1 MDKEQFDHIETFFRQ
16 AAMNISPSANEEGW
30 KRMEVL
36 LNREF
41 HKKRRRAIFWWWPM
55 ILFFLFLGG
64 VGVYVFYKQLISAR
78 VTAANQS
85 VLENKDIYGNRNASL
100 QNKTQKK
107 LISKN
112 DSLIINHKEL
122 PKYRFDKINQSI
134 SVMPVKVNIKKD
146 VFKKTGHAKEFIDNY
161 LSEKNI
167 DHRIIIH
174 DDKRKN
180 PSSIIKYNKEDT
192 KSGIYIRRQLLKK
205 PPLTDVVNDLSI
217 TGVPVIV
224 PTPGMNAI
232 FFDSL
237 MIAKVNELHSI
248 PVIIKRFKRLYLITS
263 LSPEAS
269 GVKKIAYNNLNIRY
283 GIGIGYHLNKNLSLQ
298 AGVYTGKKTYTAGD
312 GDYTIK
318 PGSYISKIINI
329 NADCYFYTIPISV
342 RYDVF
347 QKKKY
352 HIYAVAGLSSLFSKR
367 ETYDYHFYNRN
378 GMYRNMI
385 STYKNNTDLF
395 SVANLSLGFE
405 QMLTHGI
412 YLQAEPYIDVPVSG
426 VGEGKVRLYSTGFHA
441 GIKYQPLKKKNKK

>member
-1 MDKEQFDHIETFFRQ
+1 MDKGQFDHIETFFRQ
-16 AAMNISPSANEEGW
+16 AAMNFSPSANEEGW

-36 LNREF
+36 LDREF

-64 VGVYVFYKQLISAR
+64 VGVYVYHKQLIRTR

-85 VLENKDIYGNRNASL
+85 FLENKEIYGNRNASS

-112 DSLIINHKEL
+112 DSRIINHKEV
-122 PKYRFDKINQSI
+122 PNYRPDKINQSI
-134 SVMPVKVNIKKD
+134 SVMPIKVNVKKHL
-146 VFKKTGHAKEFIDNY
+146 FRKTGHSKKFTGDY
-161 LSEKNI
+161 LREKNI
-167 DHRIIIH
+167 DRRIITF
-174 DDKRKN
+174 DDYRKN
-180 PSSIIKYNKEDT
+180 PSGIIKYNKKDT
-192 KSGIYIRRQLLKK
+192 GPGVYVKRQLLKK
-205 PPLTDVVNDLSI
+205 PLFTDVVTGLSK
-217 TGVPVIV
+217 TGVPIIV
-224 PTPGMNAI
+224 PKPGMNSV
-232 FFDSL
+232 FPDSS
-237 MIAKVNELHSI
+237 MIAKANELHNV
-248 PVIIKRFKRLYLITS
+248 PVIIKRAKRLFLIAS
-263 LSPEAS
+263 ISPEAS
-269 GVKKIAYNNLNIRY
+269 VVKKINYSKLNIRY

-298 AGVYTGKKTYTAGD
+298 AGVYAGKKTYSAGD

-342 RYDVF
+342 QYDVF

-395 SVANLSLGFE
+395 SVANLSLGFQ

-412 YLQAEPYIDVPVSG
+412 YLQAGPYVDVPVSG
-426 VGEGKVRLYSTGFHA
+426 IGEGKVRLYSTGFHA
-441 GIKYQPLKKKNKK
+441 GIKYQLLKKENKK